1 MKFWERQ
8 NKIAVFFLLLVL
20 ALGCFLLVAWASY
33 SPWDSV
39 WTTYNGT
46 GTEIE
51 NKAGKIGAWSIDIL
65 SAFWGILSPL
75 LAFVLIFVALYQLL
89 SGKCDKLTPQHCSL
103 FAFSFFLFLVGLSGC
118 ADFLLSDNRGYLG
131 GGIIG
136 NVFNR
141 YLSVLFGHYLTL
153 LFAVAFAF
161 IGFYFCSGQTLL
173 TLLQR
178 LYYWAMQDDE
188 ENNEENEGGEA
199 VLSDLEK
206 AAQRADSLV
215 NPPDFSQLNMGN
227 EAQAVNSTE
236 KNTMQF
242 SDENTPNIFGLKNT
256 DTDKLFDPKE
266 ALNKFQ
272 SKAKFDVENEA
283 SAVTISI
290 PDERDDTSA
299 QTVKLK
305 TSFSSDDLPT
315 VSFPDEFPQ
324 NASEPFAAQ
333 NSPQSTYTA
342 AQAENFNFSADNT
355 PNSASDNSVVLPKV
369 EIVEPI
375 PSFNESHVKIDSAS
389 ETPSV
394 SINNTHPSPSASSA
408 SSEPNAY
415 PKNYGE
421 TLIHPALQRRN
432 LGEKPKEPLPTLSL
446 LKDPPPPAYTVT
458 ENEVREMANRIN
470 NTLANFKIAAKVA
483 DVVIG
488 PVITRYE
495 IQLSETENARKV
507 MNIEDN
513 LSRALMTK
521 VRIIEFI
528 EGKPY
533 MGIEVPNAYRETVWL
548 KDVFAD
554 NAFQHSKAMLPMAL
568 GKDISGN
575 AVVVD
580 MAAMPHLLVAGQT
593 GAGKSVG
600 LNSMLLSLMFK
611 RTPKELRFLMID
623 PKRVE
628 LMAYNDI
635 PHLLTPVITEPQE
648 GENALRWMIEEMEC
662 RYKLMEEFNNL
673 RDIKGFNMLIEE
685 YEQLGNPIPN
695 PLWRPGDTMDQ
706 LPPPLEKLPYIVVI
720 IDEFGDF
727 IMTAGKKAE
736 DYIIRLGAKARSSG
750 IHLILATQRPSTDV
764 ITGQIKAQMTSR
776 IAFRVASPTDSGTI
790 LQTSGAERLLGKGDM
805 LYKSPSEEG
814 LKRIHGAFM
823 PPEDVTAVVD
833 NWRARAKPNYLSEI
847 TESREE
853 DMESG
858 DKEYDSSK
866 LDSIFDEVVQ
876 YIAESGFRSTNDIQ
890 TRFGTGQPRAARIV
904 YQLEQQGIISKP
916 DARGKRHSLL
926 RSM

>member
-33 SPWDSV
+33 SPSDSV
-39 WTTYNGT
+39 WTTYNGAA
-46 GTEIE
+46 TEIE

-75 LAFVLIFVALYQLL
+75 IAAVLIFVALYQLL
-89 SGKCDKLTPQHCSL
+89 SGESDKLTPHHCAVFL
-103 FAFSFFLFLVGLSGC
+103 FSFCLFLIGLSGC

-153 LFAVAFAF
+153 LFSVALTLA
-161 IGFYFCSGQTLL
+161 GFYFCSGQTLL
-173 TLLQR
+173 SLLQR
-178 LYYWAMQDDE
+178 LYHWAMQDDE
-188 ENNEENEGGEA
+188 DSEMELSEQEKTEA
-199 VLSDLEK
+199 Q
-206 AAQRADSLV
+206 AQSLV
-215 NPPDFSQLNMGN
+215 TPPDFNPSNDVDIT
-227 EAQAVNSTE
+227 QAVVSTE
-236 KNTMQF
+236 ENTTT
-242 SDENTPNIFGLKNT
+242 SGDENKPNIFGLKNT
-256 DTDKLFDPKE
+256 DTEKLFDPQ
-266 ALNKFQ
+266 AILSKFQ
-272 SKAKFDVENEA
+272 PTTKADTEHSESVVNV
-283 SAVTISI
+283 SM
-290 PDERDDTSA
+290 PDETPDHS
-299 QTVKLK
+299 VKLK

-315 VSFPDEFPQ
+315 VSFPDELTQNPGAPFSTPNPPQ
-324 NASEPFAAQ
+324 TETIYSAAQ
-333 NSPQSTYTA
+333 TKSLSDDNAPQK
-342 AQAENFNFSADNT
+342 NDVHH
-355 PNSASDNSVVLPKV
+355 VVLPKV
-369 EIVEPI
+369 EIPESKSPLDPI
-375 PSFNESHVKIDSAS
+375 NIAVDNTSVNLNDASAAP
-389 ETPSV
+389 TP
-394 SINNTHPSPSASSA
+394 PSP
-408 SSEPNAY
+408 EPVTPVY
-415 PKNYGE
+415 PKSYGE
-421 TLIHPALQRRN
+421 SLIHPALQRRN

-446 LKDPPPPAYTVT
+446 LKDPPPPSHPVT
-458 ENEVREMANRIN
+458 ENEVREMAERIN
-470 NTLANFKIAAKVA
+470 KTLANFKIAAKVA

-495 IQLSETENARKV
+495 IQLRETESARKV

-533 MGIEVPNAYRETVWL
+533 MGIEVPNAHRETVWL

-554 NAFQHSKAMLPMAL
+554 NAFQHSKAILPMAL

-611 RTPKELRFLMID
+611 RTPQELRFLMID

-648 GENALRWMIEEMEC
+648 GENALRWMIEEMER

-685 YEQLGNPIPN
+685 YEKLGNPIPN

-750 IHLILATQRPSTDV
+750 IHLILATQRPSADV

-776 IAFRVASPTDSGTI
+776 IAFRVASSTDSGTI

-823 PPEDVTAVVD
+823 PTEDVTAVVD
-833 NWRARAKPNYLSEI
+833 NWRARAKPNYLSVI

-853 DMESG
+853 DLESG
-858 DKEYDSSK
+858 DKEYDNSK
-866 LDSIFDEVVQ
+866 LDPMFDEIVKD
-876 YIAESGFRSTNDIQ
+876 IAENGFQSANDIQ
-890 TRFGTGQPRAARIV
+890 TRFRIGQPRAARIV
-904 YQLEQQGIISKP
+904 YQLEQQGIISKR
-916 DARGKRHSLL
+916 DSRGKRHSLL
-926 RSM
+926 RSV